1 MAKAVAKTRATP
13 KPTLTSLKVYQHYDQ
28 DPDTSWIGQYTDD
41 VTEDWAILRATGQ
54 YIKDLPDDFEMP
66 ERGREY
72 RAFLPYAGGEK
83 PGSKDY
89 REYGLKDFERM
100 EELQRGDWHF
110 LGIKAVATITMPSG
124 TVQRFESGGLW
135 GIESTI
141 LVGVAADSGADYF
154 TEVAAGEIDQLAE
167 DLLAIGIDAE
177 VIEAAKAAALK
188 AGLKD
193 G

>member
-1 MAKAVAKTRATP
+1 MAKAVAKTKAGP
-13 KPTLTSLKVYQHYDQ
+13 KPTLTSLKVYQYYDQ

-41 VTEDWAILRATGQ
+41 VTKDWAILRATGQ

-89 REYGLKDFERM
+89 RENGLKDFERM

-110 LGIKAVATITMPSG
+110 LGIKAVAKITMPSG
-124 TVQRFESGGLW
+124 TVQRFESGGIW
-135 GIESTI
+135 GIES
-141 LVGVAADSGADYF
+141 DSGADYF
-154 TEVAAGEIDQLAE
+154 TEVADGEIDQIAE